1 MSQRKIEQGF
11 SLIEILVAIVIICF
25 GLLGVAGLLTTGL
38 KNTHS
43 SQYRTQASFL
53 AYDMAERMR
62 QNRQVALNG
71 EYSTSTTAT
80 NTIAANDK
88 TQWQQKSENSFW
100 CGNSCDDKYDI
111 LHDNGLVGRFESRR
125 GRRYRA
131 VCFPGRALMRAL
143 QCRTKL
149 AQTGLSI
156 VELMVAMALGLL
168 IIGGILYTFISSRP
182 VFTANDAVARIQ
194 EEGARHGATD
204 A

>member
-1 MSQRKIEQGF
+1 MSMSQRKVEQGF

-88 TQWQQKSENSFW
+88 TQWQAEIGKLPS
-100 CGNSCDDKYDI
+100 G
-111 LHDNGLVGRFESRR
+111 VG
-125 GRRYRA
+125 
-131 VCFPGRALMRAL
+131 
-143 QCRTKL
+143 
-149 AQTGLSI
+149 
-156 VELMVAMALGLL
+156 MVAMTNTTFFTITVQWDDSKAA
-168 IIGGILYTFISSRP
+168 GG
-182 VFTANDAVARIQ
+182 
-194 EEGARHGATD
+194 GATEQFVFRGEL
-204 A
+204 

>member
-1 MSQRKIEQGF
+1 MSQRKVEQGF

-88 TQWQQKSENSFW
+88 TQWQAEIAEIGKLPS
-100 CGNSCDDKYDI
+100 G
-111 LHDNGLVGRFESRR
+111 VG
-125 GRRYRA
+125 
-131 VCFPGRALMRAL
+131 
-143 QCRTKL
+143 
-149 AQTGLSI
+149 
-156 VELMVAMALGLL
+156 MVAMTNTTFFTITVQWDDSKAA
-168 IIGGILYTFISSRP
+168 GG
-182 VFTANDAVARIQ
+182 
-194 EEGARHGATD
+194 GATEQFVFRGEL
-204 A
+204 